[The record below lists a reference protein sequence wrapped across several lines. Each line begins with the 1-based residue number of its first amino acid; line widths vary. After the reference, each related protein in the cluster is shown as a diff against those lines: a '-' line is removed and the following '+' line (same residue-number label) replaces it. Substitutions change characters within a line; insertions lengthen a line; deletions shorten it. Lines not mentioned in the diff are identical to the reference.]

1 MREEGRERDG
11 DIGGERWSEGRGM
24 AIGGERWSEGRGMAI
39 GGERWSEGRG
49 GRERG
54 GWGAW

>member
-24 AIGGERWSEGRGMAI
+24 AIGGERWSEGRG
-39 GGERWSEGRG
+39 